1 MKSHWNQC
9 SGRGALGRLLP
20 PKIETKP
27 CPLNGLRSILS
38 PTMFLD
44 LPAALLCIGLG
55 SVACQ
60 AWKFDTDEVEAE
72 AGSRQAARRLFDKE
86 MCVLVFS
93 LTSDTF
99 TSYYT
104 YYGSLSNCSAKEL
117 RMLRYMYVSFYHA
130 LFMTN
135 ITSSKTC
142 DTRPGLTDWSRPTC
156 TSYALQEN
164 RKTCVVLGRWIFFC
178 QSRVY
183 EILE

>member
-1 MKSHWNQC
+1 MKSHWNRC
-9 SGRGALGRLLP
+9 NGRGALGRLLP
-20 PKIETKP
+20 LKIETKP
-27 CPLNGLRSILS
+27 CPFDGLQSMIV
-38 PTMFLD
+38 PTHVFG
-44 LPAALLCIGLG
+44 PSCGPSVHWPWLG
-55 SVACQ
+55 SMSSVKI
-60 AWKFDTDEVEAE
+60 WHRWGRGGGKE
-72 AGSRQAARRLFDKE
+72 QAARRLFDKE

-164 RKTCVVLGRWIFFC
+164 RKTCVVLGR
-178 QSRVY
+178 SRVH

>member
-1 MKSHWNQC
+1 
-9 SGRGALGRLLP
+9 
-20 PKIETKP
+20 
-27 CPLNGLRSILS
+27 
-38 PTMFLD
+38 
-44 LPAALLCIGLG
+44 
-55 SVACQ
+55 
-60 AWKFDTDEVEAE
+60 
-72 AGSRQAARRLFDKE
+72 

-164 RKTCVVLGRWIFFC
+164 RKTCVVLGQWIFFVQVEC
-178 QSRVY
+178 MRFWNKSHPFLIIGRWKSLFSNFRRVTESSPFFY
-183 EILE
+183 FKRVTESIFHWIKISSLIEWESLAIFVFHHYFLRLECSNQNSNIDSTLQFLLYVQG

>member
-1 MKSHWNQC
+1 MAFNQW
-9 SGRGALGRLLP
+9 
-20 PKIETKP
+20 
-27 CPLNGLRSILS
+27 LS
-38 PTMFLD
+38 PPMFLD
-44 LPAALLCIGLG
+44 LPVALLCIGLG

-72 AGSRQAARRLFDKE
+72 ARSRQPGGCLIKRCAYW
-86 MCVLVFS
+86 FS
-93 LTSDTF
+93 PLHQIHLHPTM
-99 TSYYT
+99 YT

-164 RKTCVVLGRWIFFC
+164 LKTCVVLGRWTFFC
-178 QSRVY
+178 QSRVH
-183 EILE
+183 EILECKPSFSNYRKVTKSIFKF